1 MHPKG
6 HCASLLT
13 VPAEVQAHTQ
23 EPSSGEVYES
33 RRLRHCADYSVTEA
47 FVAQSKA
54 NNLFIKSACV
64 GTKMVQDGASQISVV
79 FVIPEEAAAFGLL
92 TIVFFVPETKSIA
105 YCMSANRHKDCFGAY
120 SMFTSEGVMEEHSY
134 MITGTFPS
142 VLMAEEL
149 IHEMV
154 HRFVRMGAG

>member
-64 GTKMVQDGASQISVV
+64 GTQMVQDGAR
-79 FVIPEEAAAFGLL
+79 FVSLGEIGQS
-92 TIVFFVPETKSIA
+92 FVPLSPVSPFLIRPRLP
-105 YCMSANRHKDCFGAY
+105 M
-120 SMFTSEGVMEEHSY
+120 
-134 MITGTFPS
+134 TG
-142 VLMAEEL
+142 
-149 IHEMV
+149 
-154 HRFVRMGAG
+154 

>member
-1 MHPKG
+1 MLLSCFFICNCQLLQ
-6 HCASLLT
+6 HCCLKCRAIT
-13 VPAEVQAHTQ
+13 
-23 EPSSGEVYES
+23 
-33 RRLRHCADYSVTEA
+33 VTEA

-105 YCMSANRHKDCFGAY
+105 YCLSANRHKDCLGAY
-120 SMFTSEGVMEEHSY
+120 SMSTSEGVTVWKSTH
-134 MITGTFPS
+134 T
-142 VLMAEEL
+142 
-149 IHEMV
+149 
-154 HRFVRMGAG
+154 